1 MKGVV
6 IIMSQTTFS
15 TELTKFFEANGKV
28 LIGENRETRKKLV
41 KQLLGKET
49 PAWCERP
56 SDVPTYF
63 CTKMASGFKVPENEK
78 YRATRGFVS
87 LQFDGKYWSTHITL
101 GTELADTDDGKAIL
115 ADMNELTANGTTYY
129 NVSTV
134 SSERRHCEALA
145 KAVATFYKL
154 AFSPISDVPA
164 IDMKALQTKERRV
177 EIYKYAS
184 KMVNETEAPKVE
196 AVQQAEP
203 VKQAE
208 APKAEVKTSK
218 KSKK

>member
-1 MKGVV
+1 
-6 IIMSQTTFS
+6 MSQTTFS

-28 LIGENRETRKKLV
+28 LIGESRETRKKLV
-41 KQLLGKET
+41 KQLLGT
-49 PAWCERP
+49 DAPAWCERP

-63 CTKMASGFKVPENEK
+63 CTKKAVGFKVAENEK
-78 YRATRGFVS
+78 FRATRGNVS
-87 LQFDGKYWSTHITL
+87 LHFDGKYWSTHVTL
-101 GTELADTDDGKAIL
+101 GAELADTDDGNAIL

-129 NVSTV
+129 NVSTI

-164 IDMKALQTKERRV
+164 IDMKQLQTKQRRV

-184 KMVNETEAPKVE
+184 KMVNEEPVAETPKVDL
-196 AVQQAEP
+196 AKKPFV
-203 VKQAE
+203 
-208 APKAEVKTSK
+208 APTVTEVPAPAKTEVKTHK
-218 KSKK
+218 KSKR